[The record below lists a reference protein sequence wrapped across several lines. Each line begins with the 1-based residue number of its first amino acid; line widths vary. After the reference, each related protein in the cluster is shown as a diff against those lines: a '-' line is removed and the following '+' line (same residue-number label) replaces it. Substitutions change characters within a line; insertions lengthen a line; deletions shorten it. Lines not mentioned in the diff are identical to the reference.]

1 VEMIAVILGY
11 IDMKLKFILGE
22 KAHHEFRVHAHEGA
36 LLRLY
41 I

>member
-1 VEMIAVILGY
+1 MIAVILGY
-11 IDMKLKFILGE
+11 FDMKLKFILGE
-22 KAHHEFRVHAHEGA
+22 TAHHEFGVHAHEDA